1 MCRCL
6 FVLGRWLWECVCVG
20 GGGGWGTSIHRPGS
34 AGTPGLLP
42 SSILGSLQRCPAGGL
57 RGIAPAAR
65 GSGTQC
71 TCRLRLSFL
80 IIAISVTMTAAQPPR
95 EAQEARGFGR
105 KGEGTDRGVPA
116 GLKKKKCAL
125 TSGLLLIWSQLPLLL
140 EAEVPTWTQTAPTP
154 APRQRGASSCLW
166 ESLHLTSVWTLTEG
180 PLENG
185 GNFHFLSPSPQ
196 PGEASPPRV
205 LLAGS
210 SAKRRPGT
218 WIQAVNRSAENTL
231 CLLFPEKS
239 PCGQHVLGGTSQ
251 GPSPVSK
258 YGEKVSAGAWKRS
271 PRPPAGE

>member
-1 MCRCL
+1 M
-6 FVLGRWLWECVCVG
+6 
-20 GGGGWGTSIHRPGS
+20 
-34 AGTPGLLP
+34 
-42 SSILGSLQRCPAGGL
+42 
-57 RGIAPAAR
+57 
-65 GSGTQC
+65 
-71 TCRLRLSFL
+71 
-80 IIAISVTMTAAQPPR
+80 
-95 EAQEARGFGR
+95 
-105 KGEGTDRGVPA
+105 
-116 GLKKKKCAL
+116 
-125 TSGLLLIWSQLPLLL
+125 LL

-258 YGEKVSAGAWKRS
+258 YGEKVSAGAWKRG
-271 PRPPAGE
+271 PRSEAERSSGWRMSRGSGRERRASKPRRSSSLRAKRSQERAFKVQTILLPGTPAPAFPSAGCLHSSQCFSI

>member
-1 MCRCL
+1 MACLSLGVARMCPCL
-6 FVLGRWLWECVCVG
+6 FVLGRWLWECVCGG

-116 GLKKKKCAL
+116 GLKKKMRLNIWAL
-125 TSGLLLIWSQLPLLL
+125 VDL
-140 EAEVPTWTQTAPTP
+140 EPASLAPGS
-154 APRQRGASSCLW
+154 RGAHVDTDCPD
-166 ESLHLTSVWTLTEG
+166 T
-180 PLENG
+180 
-185 GNFHFLSPSPQ
+185 
-196 PGEASPPRV
+196 
-205 LLAGS
+205 
-210 SAKRRPGT
+210 
-218 WIQAVNRSAENTL
+218 RS
-231 CLLFPEKS
+231 
-239 PCGQHVLGGTSQ
+239 
-251 GPSPVSK
+251 
-258 YGEKVSAGAWKRS
+258 
-271 PRPPAGE
+271 